1 MGSTLAI
8 SGLLG
13 SAVDSV
19 QAFVQ
24 VFFSV
29 YQAMLLVY
37 VLSSWIRRVPPS
49 LARVQRFLY
58 DVCEPYLRL
67 FRRILPFRGP
77 IDLSPIVGLIA
88 LGAIELVLIKII
100 DQFR

>member
-13 SAVDSV
+13 SAMDSV
-19 QAFVQ
+19 QAFIQ

-29 YQAMLLVY
+29 YQFMLLAY
-37 VLSSWIRRVPPS
+37 VLSSWIRRMPPS
-49 LARVQRFLY
+49 LARAQRFLY

-67 FRRILPFRGP
+67 FRRILPSTGP
-77 IDLSPIVGLIA
+77 LDLSPIVGLVA
-88 LGAIELVLIKII
+88 LGVVELVLIKII